1 MGPPQDI
8 ARIFIEFFLASETL
22 GRISLT
28 LRRKKKRFGLPIQK
42 NKNKNKKVIIIKRG
56 AAARA
61 SCHPP
66 PLPRILLER
75 IMRNYKGYIHY
86 VLLMIRDC
94 SQTSLNELH
103 TEVLSNQKCALA

>member
-1 MGPPQDI
+1 MDPPHDI
-8 ARIFIEFFLASETL
+8 SRISIEFFFVSQIL

-28 LRRKKKRFGLPIQK
+28 LRRKKKFGCQFKKIK
-42 NKNKNKKVIIIKRG
+42 IKKVIIIKRG

-66 PLPRILLER
+66 PLPRILFER

-86 VLLMIRDC
+86 VLLIIRDC
-94 SQTSLNELH
+94 SQNSPNELH
-103 TEVLSNQKCALA
+103 RSTV